1 MKIAD
6 VRNLAYFKNNL
17 NSNKAQKLSQYPYD
31 SFELSFKGMKK
42 SQFSDI
48 DLMVVELFKAPI
60 EKFKTKED
68 FDNWANNKIK
78 KEILSASYGGKS
90 MLTGVNR
97 KGIIDDWNFYL
108 SDPKGEYSKHPAWNL
123 LILSSIVKDLK
134 ANNDKLPPV
143 LNGGALANTITQIKE
158 TLQGNP
164 KAKLSFLKI
173 YNEKLHEIQF
183 AYMDDKTSN
192 AKGKWVKIP
201 SYEHDKEH
209 FSENVEKL
217 KALSHPNW
225 CTSSLQA
232 EPYLREGDFHIYLV
246 NDKPEV
252 GIRFEG
258 DEIVEIEGQRN
269 NRKIPIAYF
278 DEIKQYVKE
287 NGFKGLEDEIEATAA
302 HKEEFEKLKADIK
315 PLLEAKDYTA
325 IFNHPAFDCGAV
337 ELPNGLYKLNHFF
350 RNDFQF
356 TMQDLGIDENEF
368 MDLVEEIEGDLD
380 VASTDVTRFKNLK
393 TVQGNLDLRSGK
405 VKNTGS
411 IETVGGD
418 LILDPEK
425 VELGERMVNIG
436 GEVEFI
442 DSLDNEIDISI
453 DEYRT
458 NIEFQL
464 LINRLHAAKNKKEI
478 FEALG
483 IEAEVLDD
491 GTLKI
496 SNYDKNDI
504 DENLI
509 YLLQDDPDEWERF
522 LSNEEDLLDGVS
534 IIEGNFYPEGSR
546 DFKIKTIKEVYGDVN
561 LSQSKIADL
570 GSIEKIGGELYAFG
584 TNLRSLGN
592 LRSVDG
598 DVDVSY
604 TKLNSLE
611 HLEEIGGELRAKG
624 LEIDKSCF

>member
-1 MKIAD
+1 
-6 VRNLAYFKNNL
+6 
-17 NSNKAQKLSQYPYD
+17 
-31 SFELSFKGMKK
+31 
-42 SQFSDI
+42 
-48 DLMVVELFKAPI
+48 
-60 EKFKTKED
+60 
-68 FDNWANNKIK
+68 
-78 KEILSASYGGKS
+78 
-90 MLTGVNR
+90 
-97 KGIIDDWNFYL
+97 
-108 SDPKGEYSKHPAWNL
+108 
-123 LILSSIVKDLK
+123 
-134 ANNDKLPPV
+134 
-143 LNGGALANTITQIKE
+143 
-158 TLQGNP
+158 
-164 KAKLSFLKI
+164 
-173 YNEKLHEIQF
+173 
-183 AYMDDKTSN
+183 
-192 AKGKWVKIP
+192 
-201 SYEHDKEH
+201 
-209 FSENVEKL
+209 
-217 KALSHPNW
+217 
-225 CTSSLQA
+225 
-232 EPYLREGDFHIYLV
+232 
-246 NDKPEV
+246 
-252 GIRFEG
+252 
-258 DEIVEIEGQRN
+258 
-269 NRKIPIAYF
+269 
-278 DEIKQYVKE
+278 
-287 NGFKGLEDEIEATAA
+287 
-302 HKEEFEKLKADIK
+302 
-315 PLLEAKDYTA
+315 
-325 IFNHPAFDCGAV
+325 
-337 ELPNGLYKLNHFF
+337 
-350 RNDFQF
+350 
-356 TMQDLGIDENEF
+356 MQDLGIDENEF

-546 DFKIKTIKEVYGDVN
+546 GFKIKTIKEVYGDVN